1 MVDISALFGSTYAF
15 GDVLKARAQIPGAVA
30 KKQTVDSVKGAI
42 ADATRLDS
50 SGRKTLNNLTDSV
63 NQFAQGNDKLLRDI
77 VGISNLMQFGG
88 KEQNV
93 SGDSPYAKLLSAY
106 YAGKTGSVVD
116 LVS

>member
-15 GDVLKARAQIPGAVA
+15 GDVIKARAQIPGAVA
-30 KKQTVDSVKGAI
+30 KKQTIQTVKDSI
-42 ADATRLDS
+42 ADSTRLDS
-50 SGRKTLNNLTDSV
+50 GSKKTLNNLTDAV

-77 VGISNLMQFGG
+77 VGIRNLMQFGG
-88 KEQNV
+88 KEQSAV
-93 SGDSPYAKLLSAY
+93 GDSPYAKLLSAY